1 MAELEA
7 LPIVMVISGG
17 VLVYCSVKNKKPVEV
32 VKMALQGKN
41 PNDAPAISGGGAAS
55 GPSINLDPLTQ
66 GDNLGSP
73 GPVPWGT
80 VSYPG
85 TQVPRAPD
93 TPMTPINTNFGNW
106 AV

>member
-1 MAELEA
+1 VAEIEA
-7 LPIVMVISGG
+7 LPVVMIISGG
-17 VLVYCSVKNKKPVEV
+17 VLVYCSVKNKKPAEV
-32 VKMALQGKN
+32 VKLALQGKN
-41 PNDAPAISGGGAAS
+41 PDGAAPISGGGAPG

-73 GPVPWGT
+73 GPVPWGLIG
-80 VSYPG
+80 Y
-85 TQVPRAPD
+85 QRAPD